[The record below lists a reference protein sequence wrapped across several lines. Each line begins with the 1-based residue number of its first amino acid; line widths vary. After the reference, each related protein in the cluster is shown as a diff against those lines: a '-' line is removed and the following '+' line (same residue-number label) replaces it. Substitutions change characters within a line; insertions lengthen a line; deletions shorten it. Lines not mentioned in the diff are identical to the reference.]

1 MARTKNFSCQDI
13 RLELPPNQAALNA
26 SALVLLGKLISSNPS
41 SLSVV
46 KDVVSKAWRP
56 VFPMEV
62 RRVEKEIYMFS
73 FQHKADL
80 QKVFR
85 KIPWSIRGGHM
96 VLKRWNPN
104 LSWQEVDFFVSI
116 FWVQVHRLPSL
127 WLSEN
132 NLKKIG
138 SLVGEVLE
146 VDFIGDGG
154 GFWKKF
160 SRI

>member
-1 MARTKNFSCQDI
+1 
-13 RLELPPNQAALNA
+13 
-26 SALVLLGKLISSNPS
+26 
-41 SLSVV
+41 
-46 KDVVSKAWRP
+46 
-56 VFPMEV
+56 MEV
-62 RRVEKEIYMFS
+62 RRVEKDIYMFS

-127 WLSEN
+127 WLSKN

-146 VDFIGDGG
+146 VEFVGDGG

-160 SRI
+160 SRIQVCIWIPLILLKTENNKKIIKSYCSCAGYYSFSYLHYSCPMNSARSIGP

>member
-1 MARTKNFSCQDI
+1 
-13 RLELPPNQAALNA
+13 
-26 SALVLLGKLISSNPS
+26 
-41 SLSVV
+41 
-46 KDVVSKAWRP
+46 
-56 VFPMEV
+56 
-62 RRVEKEIYMFS
+62 
-73 FQHKADL
+73 
-80 QKVFR
+80 
-85 KIPWSIRGGHM
+85 M

-160 SRI
+160 SRIQMCVWIPLILLKIENNKKIIKKLLFTRGLLFICLLALFMSHEQCKKRWSLKIKIKIK